1 MYLFLQIECD
11 EFEILPLTLL
21 AVHLSEYLSVQQRG
35 RGGGGREEAE
45 GDRGGGG
52 AGGGHHLQS
61 ANSMNCFYMF
71 FLNIFKVVTL

>member
-1 MYLFLQIECD
+1 M
-11 EFEILPLTLL
+11 
-21 AVHLSEYLSVQQRG
+21 QQRG

-52 AGGGHHLQS
+52 AGGGYHLQS
-61 ANSMNCFYMF
+61 ANSMNFFYMF